1 MAGRGPAPGAGAKP
15 ASQRRRRNLPPEVEQ
30 LPEGGFQGD
39 FPPLADGYDYDTDN
53 GAVEIAF
60 RAETREWY
68 ETWAHSPM
76 AVKFT
81 GTDWNRLRW
90 VVAPLFDRY
99 MRSPGDT
106 KLASELRLQEERFG
120 GTVMDRMRLK
130 QTIGSSDV
138 APEKQQVAEVRRLR
152 AVDAA
157 A

>member
-1 MAGRGPAPGAGAKP
+1 MAGRGPAPGSGAKHP
-15 ASQRRRRNLPPEVEQ
+15 SQRRRRNLPPELDQ
-30 LPEGGFQGD
+30 LPEEGFQGD
-39 FPPLADGYDYDTDN
+39 FPALPDGYDYDTDQ
-53 GAVEIAF
+53 GVLEIEF

-68 ETWAHSPM
+68 ETWGRSPM

-120 GTVMDRMRLK
+120 GTVMDRARLK
-130 QTIGSSDV
+130 QTIGPSENV
-138 APEKQQVAEVRRLR
+138 QERQQVAEVRRLR

-157 A
+157 